1 MVTSKKKKKKKIEEE
16 EEEEEEEHDR
26 FPNVFVPFAT
36 LLFIKSV

>member
-16 EEEEEEEHDR
+16 EEEEDDR
-26 FPNVFVPFAT
+26 FSNVFVPFAT